1 MVRTCNKYD
10 PAKHLVKLT
19 DQNGK
24 SSLYLKVS
32 ERVEWFNVW
41 CDEAG
46 LHLGDYTIDNSEV
59 FIEGNKT
66 KCKAY
71 IKVRDVL
78 VSAAIGSCPSDNP
91 KADELASTAALG
103 RALANIGFG
112 TTLDGGDAMLQE
124 VPCDAGISV
133 DAFTPIDLNAIE
145 DMPFSFGDE
154 SKPKS
159 KPVDV
164 VQPVFKEEPV
174 KDEPKDEEPEVE
186 IIIPTTRDEALA
198 WEIPTGP
205 HKGKKLGIVMA
216 QKPASVKYAANKMI
230 PRNKA
235 EEAFQA
241 AAKLVLETQ

>member
-1 MVRTCNKYD
+1 MVSKTCKYD
-10 PAKHLVKLT
+10 PTKHLVKLT
-19 DQNGK
+19 DQNGN

-41 CDEAG
+41 ADENG

-59 FIEGNKT
+59 FVEGSKV

-71 IKVRDVL
+71 IKIHDAV

-91 KADELASTAALG
+91 KADELAATAALG

-112 TTLDGGDAMLQE
+112 TTFDGGNAVLRE

-154 SKPKS
+154 PKPKS
-159 KPVDV
+159 KPANVA
-164 VQPVFKEEPV
+164 QPVFKEEPV